1 MHINKLTGRPIRVL
15 VVDDSVFMRNMLS
28 MMLKKCT
35 DIDVVGT
42 AMNGQD
48 AINQTQRLQPDVMTL
63 DIEMPGMNGLEVLDY
78 MMTKHPLPI
87 IMVSAL
93 TEEGADV
100 TLRALERGAV
110 DFITKPMNQDASE
123 IRDLEGLLQS
133 KVREA
138 FLTRH
143 RFPSMGHVGSQPQRP
158 KMGLSLRE
166 GASIETPT
174 FVKRPENR
182 PPHTLDETTSA
193 TEFPLV
199 VIGASTGGP
208 NLLRSIVRDLPATF
222 PAALLIVQH
231 MPKYFTKVFADNLH
245 TVAAFP
251 IREATDGVALEP
263 GVGFVVPG
271 DQHVV
276 IIRDGDG
283 CLRIQFASKSVEYP
297 YRPSIDCAMA
307 SAAEQ
312 FGRNLLGLVVT
323 GMGTDGLNGSHIIK
337 ERGGTVLVQDEAT
350 SLIYG
355 MPRAVAEA
363 GLADIVVPDVQIAAA
378 LVEALGSSCQA
389 NTSAASELKRV

>member
-1 MHINKLTGRPIRVL
+1 MIEPNEQTGRTIQVL
-15 VVDDSVFMRNMLS
+15 VVDDSTFMRNMIS

-35 DIDVVGT
+35 DMDVVGT

-48 AINQTQRLQPDVMTL
+48 AINQARRIQPDVMTL

-78 MMTKHPLPI
+78 MMMEQPLPI

-110 DFITKPMNQDASE
+110 DFVTKPMNQDVSE
-123 IRDLEGLLQS
+123 IRMLEGLLQS

-143 RFPSMGHVGSQPQRP
+143 RFQTMGHAGVQPKRP
-158 KMGLSLRE
+158 KLGVSLGVDARQE
-166 GASIETPT
+166 SPPL
-174 FVKRPENR
+174 VKRTQNR
-182 PPHTLDETTSA
+182 LPYTRGETVNT
-193 TEFPLV
+193 TDFPLV

-208 NLLRSIVRDLPATF
+208 NLLLSIVRDLPASF
-222 PAALLIVQH
+222 PGALLIVQH
-231 MPKYFTKVFADNLH
+231 MPKFFTKVFAENLQA
-245 TVAAFP
+245 VAAFP
-251 IREATDGVALEP
+251 ICEAGDGLALEP

-271 DQHVV
+271 DQHAV
-276 IIRDGDG
+276 IIRDEGG
-283 CLRIQFASKSVEYP
+283 CSRIRFVSDSVEYP
-297 YRPSIDCAMA
+297 YRPSLDCTMT

-312 FGRNLLGLVVT
+312 FGHNLVGLVLT
-323 GMGTDGLNGSHIIK
+323 GMGNDGLMGSHKIK

-363 GLADIVVPDVQIAAA
+363 GLADVVVPDVQIAAA
-378 LVEALGSSCQA
+378 LVEAVSSSCEA
-389 NTSAASELKRV
+389 NRS